1 MVSFSRLTRAA
12 IPAALLGMALALP
25 ARADQSDSIE
35 FDLSLRGLSAGRL
48 SVNGRIE
55 GNRYS
60 ANGTL
65 KSTGIVG
72 AIRKVRYDA
81 AVAGAVSKNRF
92 TPFKYS
98 EQADTSK
105 RQSESVMAY
114 KGGVPQVMV
123 YSPPRDPRPGDVNP
137 ATQGGTIDPLTALY
151 AVLRDI
157 PESEA
162 CTFRAVMFDGKRRS
176 QIVLSSPET
185 GNGGISCAG
194 EYRRLEGFAPDEMAE
209 KTRFPFRLTY
219 GPAEPGRLRV
229 VEVSMD
235 TLYGKGRLKRR

>member
-1 MVSFSRLTRAA
+1 MVSLFRLTRVVA
-12 IPAALLGMALALP
+12 PVALLSIALSQP
-25 ARADQSDSIE
+25 VRADQTDSIA
-35 FDLSLRGLSAGRL
+35 FDLTLRGLSAGRL
-48 SVNGRIE
+48 TVDGRIE
-55 GNRYS
+55 GNRYAAS
-60 ANGTL
+60 GTL
-65 KSTGIVG
+65 KSSGIVG

-81 AVAGAVSKNRF
+81 AVEGAYSKNRF
-92 TPFKYS
+92 TPFGYS
-98 EQADTSK
+98 EKADTSK

-114 KGGVPQVMV
+114 KRGVPQVMV

-157 PESEA
+157 PEAEA

-176 QIVLSSPET
+176 QIVLSSPEVGDGSVT
-185 GNGGISCAG
+185 CTG

-209 KTRFPFRLTY
+209 KSRFPFRLTY